1 MNNLLTNETEITRS
15 TNNSIVVTDSRVL
28 QTIGKDIISI
38 GIDKISCMKVRY
50 SDQILLLVIGIVVAL
65 FGLGSLALGPDSEA
79 KAIGGI
85 SLVIGLVFILA
96 YRLSRKHVVS
106 IISDCGHSINF
117 LVTGLKSADIV
128 AFINKVDQARID
140 YHKSNLERV

>member
-1 MNNLLTNETEITRS
+1 
-15 TNNSIVVTDSRVL
+15 
-28 QTIGKDIISI
+28 
-38 GIDKISCMKVRY
+38 
-50 SDQILLLVIGIVVAL
+50 
-65 FGLGSLALGPDSEA
+65 
-79 KAIGGI
+79 
-85 SLVIGLVFILA
+85 VFILA